1 MYFCCG
7 KVNKDAP
14 GCKFDMH
21 RAFKDSE
28 GDDDFEGENK
38 PKVKQVCNCCKG
50 IGHVGSKCDYDPN
63 YHTTDADN
71 VM

>member
-1 MYFCCG
+1 
-7 KVNKDAP
+7 
-14 GCKFDMH
+14 MH
-21 RAFKDSE
+21 RAFKDNE
-28 GDDDFEGENK
+28 GDDEFEGENK

-50 IGHVGSKCDYDPN
+50 VGHVGSKCDYDPN